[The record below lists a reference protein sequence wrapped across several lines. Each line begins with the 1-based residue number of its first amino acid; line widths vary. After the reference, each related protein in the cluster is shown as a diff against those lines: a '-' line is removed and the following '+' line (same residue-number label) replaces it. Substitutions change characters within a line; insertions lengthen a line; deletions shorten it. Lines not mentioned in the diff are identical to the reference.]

1 MPSNQTANYQ
11 LNQWAKPDRIMMDDF
26 NADNQK
32 LDAALK
38 ANADA
43 IAEHGV
49 KLTQLGNCE
58 IEIFSYTGT
67 GKYGAENPTTI
78 TFPQMPAFFIVYG
91 TNFFM
96 VAEGQ
101 RTDSL
106 SVNQSRESGSI
117 GISNYTLTWT
127 GNTVKFYSSSGTNF
141 QGNLS
146 GAVYRVIAFYT
157 KN

>member
-1 MPSNQTANYQ
+1 MTKTTNYQ

-78 TFPQMPAFFIVYG
+78 TFPKMPAFFIVYG

-96 VAEGQ
+96 AAEGQ

>member
-1 MPSNQTANYQ
+1 MTKTTNYQ
-11 LNQWAKPDRIMMDDF
+11 LNQWAKSDRVMMDDF
-26 NADNQK
+26 NADNTK
-32 LDAALK
+32 IDVALK

-78 TFPQMPAFFIVYG
+78 TFPKMPAFFIVYG

-96 VAEGQ
+96 AAEGQ

>member
-1 MPSNQTANYQ
+1 MTKTTNYQ
-11 LNQWAKPDRIMMDDF
+11 LPKWEKTDRVQMKDF
-26 NADNQK
+26 NDMTAT

-43 IAEHGV
+43 IAEHGI

-78 TFPQMPAFFIVYG
+78 TFPKMPAFFIVYG

-96 VAEGQ
+96 AAEGQ

>member
-38 ANADA
+38 ANADT

-58 IEIFSYTGT
+58 IYFSSYTGSGT
-67 GKYGAENPTTI
+67 TSRSLIFPRKPLLVCIFGAKGHYCLAVQGIVDATLWLYG
-78 TFPQMPAFFIVYG
+78 
-91 TNFFM
+91 
-96 VAEGQ
+96 
-101 RTDSL
+101 
-106 SVNQSRESGSI
+106 SGSYTPTCTWS
-117 GISNYTLTWT
+117 GNSLTLTSSTDT
-127 GNTVKFYSSSGTNF
+127 GAAN
-141 QGNLS
+141 
-146 GAVYRVIAFYT
+146 GANEQFNVVALM
-157 KN
+157 NAEE